1 VTMPTKSRIYILAV
15 LATAL
20 MLAGCGGGE
29 SGGTATY
36 SNISTTTSMNL
47 NWDPPRV
54 YTDQTPLDPATEL
67 KEYVIY
73 VNETGI
79 FTESDDSAAVLSAV
93 NPASGSIVTSFNLR
107 NLASSLHPNV
117 TYFVSMQSVSMT
129 GARSGFSPAIAF
141 TL

>member
-1 VTMPTKSRIYILAV
+1 MPTKSRIYILIA

-20 MLAGCGGGE
+20 MLAGCGAGE
-29 SGGTATY
+29 SGETAATY

-54 YTDQTPLDPATEL
+54 YTDQTPLDPATDL
-67 KEYVIY
+67 KEYIIY
-73 VNETGI
+73 VNQTGI
-79 FTESDDSAAVLSAV
+79 FTESDDSTAILSAV

>member
-1 VTMPTKSRIYILAV
+1 MTMPTKSRIYILAA
-15 LATAL
+15 LAAAL
-20 MLAGCGGGE
+20 MLTGCGGGE

-73 VNETGI
+73 VNETGV

-129 GARSGFSPAIAF
+129 GARSGFSPA
-141 TL
+141 